1 MSKYQKPAEMYDGLR
16 LHQNE
21 NTGGCS
27 PKVLEALAALR
38 PDQIAFYP
46 PYEAATQR
54 CAAYLGVDP
63 DRTSLVNGLDE
74 GIMAAAI
81 GYLRPTPDGFVPEA
95 IIPEP
100 AFEIFAIDTE
110 VVGGRAVR
118 LAPNPD
124 FSFPLD
130 RVLAAITPRTRVVFM
145 TNPNNP
151 TGVGVSIDAIKTVAR
166 QIPAGAIV
174 FLDEAYF
181 EFSGSTF
188 IPELDRFPNVI
199 VGRTFSKAFGLAG
212 IRIGAITGD
221 PDALE
226 PLRLAI
232 PVYSVNI
239 AAIAAA
245 SAALGDLDHLQ
256 RYLRQ
261 VEQSKA
267 LLYRACDR
275 LGVKY
280 WKSDANF
287 VLVCPGDRLN
297 DVLAKA
303 AARGIYLRDRSTEP
317 GCAGCLRVGTGIV
330 EHTQRFID
338 VLEEA
343 L

>member
-27 PKVLEALAALR
+27 PKVLAALAALR

-46 PYEAATQR
+46 PYEAATRR

-81 GYLRPTPDGFVPEA
+81 GYLRPTPDGFIPEA

-110 VVGGRAVR
+110 VVGGRPVR
-118 LAPNPD
+118 VAPNPD

-188 IPELDRFPNVI
+188 IPDLDALPQRHRRTDVLQGVRAGRHPDRRDHRRSGRARTASARHSGLQRQHRRGRRGQRGARRSRSPAALPAA
-199 VGRTFSKAFGLAG
+199 GRTVE
-212 IRIGAITGD
+212 GA
-221 PDALE
+221 
-226 PLRLAI
+226 PLSR
-232 PVYSVNI
+232 VR
-239 AAIAAA
+239 
-245 SAALGDLDHLQ
+245 SA
-256 RYLRQ
+256 RRQ
-261 VEQSKA
+261 
-267 LLYRACDR
+267 
-275 LGVKY
+275 
-280 WKSDANF
+280 
-287 VLVCPGDRLN
+287 
-297 DVLAKA
+297 
-303 AARGIYLRDRSTEP
+303 
-317 GCAGCLRVGTGIV
+317 
-330 EHTQRFID
+330 
-338 VLEEA
+338 VLEERRQFRA
-343 L
+343 GVPGRSVE